1 MMVYGTLAGEIPDVG
16 FHYRM
21 HDKERQDD
29 VYHVT
34 QDMAQDFN
42 SSEPETSSI
51 LSTSSH
57 DTLLTV
63 ELSSGLLWANESQLT
78 GVRKTGNLSSC
89 ICCSG
94 RNMKE
99 AVRL

>member
-1 MMVYGTLAGEIPDVG
+1 MKFQTLASITVCMIKNAKTM
-16 FHYRM
+16 F
-21 HDKERQDD
+21 
-29 VYHVT
+29 YHVT

-57 DTLLTV
+57 ETLLTV

-78 GVRKTGNLSSC
+78 GVRETGNLSSC